1 MLSSFTFSHF
11 WEDNIMFSAL
21 AGRHGHGVCKVI
33 CFLRGTFLGSDFHF
47 PLWVWCDWQRA
58 RCSCVAHTDVK
69 NTQLWESEIT
79 IQRGGGKILESQT
92 LLFDLMDYVPLA
104 MFTFVICSFS
114 YNIEKSIRGGGFLW
128 GERNTGSIL
137 FNASLFKLTNFDKR
151 LLGQGGYVW
160 LVSICWLV
168 GNPIVN
174 INVLL
179 CWIFWFSLAVF
190 MLCVGLGTKST

>member
-79 IQRGGGKILESQT
+79 IQRGGGEDSRKPNLVVWFDGLCSSGNVHICH
-92 LLFDLMDYVPLA
+92 LLFFIQHREINKRWRLPLRGEEYRLHI
-104 MFTFVICSFS
+104 VQCLSFQT
-114 YNIEKSIRGGGFLW
+114 Y
-128 GERNTGSIL
+128 
-137 FNASLFKLTNFDKR
+137 
-151 LLGQGGYVW
+151 Q
-160 LVSICWLV
+160 
-168 GNPIVN
+168 
-174 INVLL
+174 
-179 CWIFWFSLAVF
+179 FW
-190 MLCVGLGTKST
+190 

>member
-1 MLSSFTFSHF
+1 MFF
-11 WEDNIMFSAL
+11 EGNIS
-21 AGRHGHGVCKVI
+21 
-33 CFLRGTFLGSDFHF
+33 
-47 PLWVWCDWQRA
+47 WQRFPFSPVGVMWLTESA
-58 RCSCVAHTDVK
+58 VQLCCTHGCEKYSTLGK
-69 NTQLWESEIT
+69 WNNNTT
-79 IQRGGGKILESQT
+79 GGGEETLESQT
-92 LLFDLMDYVPLA
+92 SLFDLMDYVPLA